1 MQGVWRNCKA
11 IGLTNCSSY
20 VKMQPVGRL
29 LGRAV
34 APQICLVLKE
44 APHRTKVRLFL
55 YVRKTQSDNADEYNK
70 ELKQLVICNHSITSV
85 WRNNP
90 PPGQLQLHI
99 TINVEI
105 CRIKLTIFPIS
116 VTLALEAPK

>member
-1 MQGVWRNCKA
+1 MLKCNQLG
-11 IGLTNCSSY
+11 GSL
-20 VKMQPVGRL
+20 VGRSL
-29 LGRAV
+29 LEFDKNM
-34 APQICLVLKE
+34 KE